1 MRAKAT
7 QKITK
12 DVTHLTQEQ
21 RSQFRWLRQR
31 GSDDSEQKQFFAVW
45 PKGFVFDGPQAEEM
59 VAAGLAEPIE

>member
-12 DVTHLTQEQ
+12 DVTDLTEEQ

-31 GSDDSEQKQFFAVW
+31 GADDAEQKQFFAVW
-45 PKGFVFDGPQAEEM
+45 PKGFLFEGPQAEEM
-59 VAAGLAEPIE
+59 IAARLAEPVE